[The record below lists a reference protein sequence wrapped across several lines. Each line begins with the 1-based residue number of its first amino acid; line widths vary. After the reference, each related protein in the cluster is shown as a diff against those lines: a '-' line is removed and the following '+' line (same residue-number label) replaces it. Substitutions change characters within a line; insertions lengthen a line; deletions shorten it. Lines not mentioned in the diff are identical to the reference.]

1 MKKSMKTRV
10 LGSVKFGLLF
20 FCMSSLILGQTFT
33 PTGGTEVS
41 DRWNASNT
49 SGVFNFNIPNN
60 SSIISA
66 QINLFSNGSPT
77 GGNTT
82 QFNIERPNVDTT
94 LSYSAGTLEGLTGF
108 NNGSGNTLQFKVL
121 FKDLGG
127 IPVGDLLEIGPTF
140 QFDETAPAD
149 LSPDSVVT
157 TGSVKKA
164 GYWNSTSTGIKVYT
178 DIDGD
183 ASLEDGTIQIL
194 GYFGAT
200 ATIDDTIS
208 TPVALNIYP
217 NDDQV
222 VTVSNTRIESISGF
236 GDGEELKIASII
248 TDYAGNATIVSASSS
263 TLTIDETAPTID
275 EFTSTPVAGTL
286 GIDSTATITIKF
298 DEPVTLVG
306 QIDID
311 LAGVP
316 TDVTIGNFSND
327 DTPSG
332 TYTVAQGDSVGDL
345 DVDSV
350 EIAFG
355 TLRDLAGNTANVSR
369 LGSTPL
375 ASNSNL
381 RIDGVAPLIKSF
393 SSSQATGTLGI
404 GDQITI
410 TINFTDDVEL
420 AGGGSL
426 KLYLNGVSNPIDVSN
441 PNGNS
446 VGVNYSVSETD
457 QSTDLSVDSLS
468 LTGSATLKD
477 DGGNNVT
484 NRLTLTGATNLDA
497 ANGGDEL
504 VIDGVYPNSFQVGA
518 VIAEGGTVSTH
529 ADYGYWN
536 STNTQMKVTVPVD
549 SDLSTVGGSIQVKGY
564 IGGVPRSVGSSTSIT
579 TDEFNYQVTIPR
591 SDIELIPG
599 YSENNFIKYYAII
612 TDAAGNALDGSASVD
627 SFYIDETLPI
637 VSSITSLPNDSLLG
651 VGGTAD
657 ITVHFSETVTLADGK
672 MVVDYVDISAND
684 SVTAING
691 DSKSFEFQAVA
702 NDYSTDL
709 DIEDLSL
716 TSGASLR
723 DAAGNPTNLDSIT
736 TNLAV
741 NSALWVDGK
750 NPTLSSITASTTPD
764 TLGDGETL
772 NFTLN
777 FSEWV
782 FLNDDNLEV
791 IFEGTS
797 NNGIVVPFEGTS
809 ASGTLLIGT
818 NDASLDLSVDHLEL
832 VGSATLVDSASNNAT
847 NLASMAGV
855 SNLDAN
861 AAIIVDGVA
870 PAAFTVADVT
880 VSGANES
887 EGYYNST
894 SNLVTVKVPIAN
906 DVSLGGGR
914 VYIQG
919 YFASPAGLDTLGSS
933 IAISSGDVGDSV
945 IVNLSDT
952 DIEAHGGFGDNKFLH
967 LAAIIKD
974 RAGNS
979 TTGTASADTFKV
991 DTTAASISSITYSE
1005 NGNDLGEGDSTYVTL
1020 TFSEKVWLSDGDL
1033 RTTLETG
1040 STVSD
1045 AVLTTTAFGDT
1056 NRVRENYIV
1065 AEGHLTNSL
1074 AARLVATTGDLRD
1087 IAGNDA
1093 RLTPL
1098 PAQSSNIQVDGVFPV
1113 ISRIIATTATDTLG
1127 VGESA
1132 EITIEMSKK
1141 VTLSGDSLRV
1151 YLNSAA
1157 GRYFAIGGI
1166 SSDSLLAGNYVVKA
1180 LDATLSLTVDS
1191 VVVVG
1196 ANTLNDAFGN
1206 NSVLTLPDGQN
1217 LANNAA
1223 IIADGIIPA
1232 DFTMGAITISG
1243 TNPTS
1248 GYWNGS
1254 DTLMNVAFDVADDQ
1268 SLVGGRI
1275 YVQGYFASISGR
1287 QTLGS
1292 SYTIGSG
1299 DIGDAV
1305 IIPLNQSEVESHTS
1319 FDDGKVYHITAL
1331 IKDFAGNEKLSSA
1344 ASADTFYVDR
1354 EIPEIESVTSIN
1366 SDGNYGINDNVHV
1379 RLNFSKPVNMS
1390 GATLY
1395 TYLNTSSARVLDTN
1409 SIDESDTLSFN
1420 FLVAAEDNA
1429 VPLIVDSVTTT
1440 SDAVY
1445 DLAGNLADLSVP
1457 PGANLSTRS
1466 INLYGDNPVILNIT
1480 TTSTSDA
1487 YYKIGD
1493 IIDVIVTFEE
1503 SVHLDEDSLLM
1514 TLETG
1519 TIDRVV
1525 GIPASS
1531 INNTSQLTF
1540 YYQIL
1545 AGDSVDVL
1553 SVKQI
1558 DESGL
1563 GTGAGALA
1571 NIVGNPV
1578 DLSLPTAGTNLSDF
1592 SLHIDGVVP
1601 DTVDTGDIVVV
1612 GDPVVSG
1619 YYNATT
1625 DSIRATLPISAFDGS
1640 LIGGSARLQG
1650 RVDEN
1655 PFVNIGS
1662 PVSILTADPITIT
1675 LSAAQVE
1682 GLSNFE
1688 IGDSIQIRGVLTDM
1702 PGNVTRGNT
1711 SSTTLQIDQI
1721 YPDAITDGSYGAAG
1735 GIVYNSARWNATNLQ
1750 YNVTSV
1756 IPNDSSLIGGT
1767 YALRSKIGAG
1777 GSFAASGFD
1786 SIMVLEN
1793 INAPLAMAL
1802 SPADLNTLGI
1812 SDGDTVRFSPAL
1824 TDRAGNTTESGA
1836 LFSLYVDYTAPALFD
1851 LDTMLA
1857 TGGLVKANYFNSNN
1871 DGIDVTITLDD
1882 SDPTLIGGELQL
1894 RAGVNTP
1901 ENVMAPI
1908 VIANFN
1914 EITISV
1920 PRDTL
1925 EGLTDWGSVQTLEF
1939 DAIVTDIA
1947 GNTRISNAGLPVTV
1961 VDEILPASYT
1971 TDEVNVTGGST
1982 VDGYWNNTSTGIDI
1996 SIPLDDTDLT
2006 LLDGEVY
2013 CQGRVLPF
2021 PFETFPEGDTLDT
2034 VDPLHVISISSNDI
2048 EALTNFSSGK
2058 FMEFQAYVIDQA
2070 GNYVYYAPSLSIVEI
2085 DTTAPRLFTAAL
2097 DTVFGE
2103 NLPENTW
2110 NANSDSLRLNLSIPN
2125 DSTMVNG
2132 QADVR
2137 MQIGLTGTPEIVL
2150 VNIPIFTVNTDTS
2163 LIISSSDI
2171 QNLSDY
2177 LTSDGEYL
2185 YTSVAFTDRAGN
2197 QAVSDLITDSLFMD
2211 IAGPASAPVDTVI
2224 AYSGNVVED
2233 AFNSTNEG
2241 IVIHVPIANDP
2252 TLSSGFILPRFNV
2265 GNGWIDLDTLVAITD
2280 LDTVQIVTLELAS
2293 LDTLNGFGDNATL
2306 RTNVTLRDNAGNET
2320 GGVESSNQLYID
2332 RTPPSEFDI
2341 VSLTT
2346 TGSPVIDGYWN
2357 SYNTGL
2363 DITVPIDNT
2372 DASLFGGQ
2380 VYSWIY
2386 LSTWPVN
2393 NFEVIGDTTSITA
2406 LTNRNLNYTAAEIE
2420 GIVAAPEDFE
2430 DGAFITMEIDIVD
2443 AYGNTRT
2450 STRIDTVFVIDQTPP
2465 DTGHFIPSATYMDGF
2480 VNAEDTLAAAW
2491 DGFADPISNILR
2503 YEYSIGS
2510 SAGLA
2515 DEVDW
2520 YDLDLNATM
2529 IDTFGTFV
2537 HADSFFINVRSLD
2550 SAGNISDT
2558 ISTQGVVA
2566 DLILPLNTLNLD
2578 PFYHIGEWKS
2588 DSSIT
2593 GIATDEL
2600 SGVDSVWVNIK
2611 RLSDSLWWN
2620 DITSDWQSDSITQF
2634 TFMESGS
2641 WRVTLP
2647 GDSLDNRIDYQVEVM
2662 ATDNAYNFQNP
2673 TSVEIFQFVVNS
2685 PPEFLAIADTT
2696 IHEDSLYSFIL
2707 PGTDPDLGTISGD
2720 TLFYSMLQQP
2730 DSAMIDSM
2738 SGLITWT
2745 PINADVGL
2753 DTLIVMVRDLLG
2765 ESDTAQYVIEVL
2777 QVNDAPEP
2785 VTLLL
2790 PADSTQLIP
2799 SDSLLLTFTWTTAF
2813 DIENNP
2819 VTYRLSLEGA
2829 GYDTMLATGDTTITV
2844 DVSVMDFPSSTIE
2857 WFVRA
2862 LDQAD
2867 TSAIADTFH
2876 VTTSSA
2882 FAVLNTDSI
2891 AVNIERMT
2899 EIDTSFTMSNLGLTD
2914 LRWSLLDAPSWINLP
2929 IEADTIEY
2937 DSSAVIAFNI
2947 SPSAFTVG
2955 GYGGQFRLVT
2965 NDPLQDT
2972 ITVRVSVDI
2981 FDIPTPVIAFYK
2993 NRAYPSFY
3001 ELMIVDSLGMIDSLD
3016 VTYSGLEVELTTV
3029 DTFSYVALVE
3039 VTQEGLN
3046 TFEVHASNWVGDTT
3060 ITVSLTVS
3068 LIKRGSGWLARSPDE
3083 QFEMKGSSNSA
3094 VKSTRIAVLDSML
3107 SAHDGASYKVLTD
3120 GVVLAEPVLVSMPAL
3135 TNDQA
3140 IYLLGTAGDYVELA
3154 SVSDGERVS
3163 AWTASMGAF
3172 KLGPRTIIVPE
3183 KSQLSQNY
3191 PNPFNPSTTID
3202 FDIGFLDGLNQDIAF
3217 SIYNIRGQEVRNL
3230 METQMQPGSYSITWN
3245 GLDDQGKQV
3254 SSGIYFARLMTGK
3267 GYVKT
3272 VKMLVL
3278 R

>member
-1 MKKSMKTRV
+1 M
-10 LGSVKFGLLF
+10 
-20 FCMSSLILGQTFT
+20 
-33 PTGGTEVS
+33 
-41 DRWNASNT
+41 
-49 SGVFNFNIPNN
+49 
-60 SSIISA
+60 
-66 QINLFSNGSPT
+66 
-77 GGNTT
+77 
-82 QFNIERPNVDTT
+82 
-94 LSYSAGTLEGLTGF
+94 
-108 NNGSGNTLQFKVL
+108 
-121 FKDLGG
+121 
-127 IPVGDLLEIGPTF
+127 
-140 QFDETAPAD
+140 
-149 LSPDSVVT
+149 
-157 TGSVKKA
+157 
-164 GYWNSTSTGIKVYT
+164 
-178 DIDGD
+178 
-183 ASLEDGTIQIL
+183 
-194 GYFGAT
+194 
-200 ATIDDTIS
+200 
-208 TPVALNIYP
+208 
-217 NDDQV
+217 
-222 VTVSNTRIESISGF
+222 
-236 GDGEELKIASII
+236 
-248 TDYAGNATIVSASSS
+248 
-263 TLTIDETAPTID
+263 
-275 EFTSTPVAGTL
+275 
-286 GIDSTATITIKF
+286 
-298 DEPVTLVG
+298 
-306 QIDID
+306 
-311 LAGVP
+311 
-316 TDVTIGNFSND
+316 
-327 DTPSG
+327 
-332 TYTVAQGDSVGDL
+332 
-345 DVDSV
+345 
-350 EIAFG
+350 
-355 TLRDLAGNTANVSR
+355 
-369 LGSTPL
+369 
-375 ASNSNL
+375 
-381 RIDGVAPLIKSF
+381 
-393 SSSQATGTLGI
+393 
-404 GDQITI
+404 
-410 TINFTDDVEL
+410 
-420 AGGGSL
+420 
-426 KLYLNGVSNPIDVSN
+426 
-441 PNGNS
+441 
-446 VGVNYSVSETD
+446 
-457 QSTDLSVDSLS
+457 
-468 LTGSATLKD
+468 
-477 DGGNNVT
+477 
-484 NRLTLTGATNLDA
+484 
-497 ANGGDEL
+497 
-504 VIDGVYPNSFQVGA
+504 
-518 VIAEGGTVSTH
+518 
-529 ADYGYWN
+529 
-536 STNTQMKVTVPVD
+536 
-549 SDLSTVGGSIQVKGY
+549 
-564 IGGVPRSVGSSTSIT
+564 
-579 TDEFNYQVTIPR
+579 
-591 SDIELIPG
+591 
-599 YSENNFIKYYAII
+599 
-612 TDAAGNALDGSASVD
+612 
-627 SFYIDETLPI
+627 
-637 VSSITSLPNDSLLG
+637 
-651 VGGTAD
+651 
-657 ITVHFSETVTLADGK
+657 
-672 MVVDYVDISAND
+672 
-684 SVTAING
+684 
-691 DSKSFEFQAVA
+691 
-702 NDYSTDL
+702 
-709 DIEDLSL
+709 
-716 TSGASLR
+716 
-723 DAAGNPTNLDSIT
+723 
-736 TNLAV
+736 
-741 NSALWVDGK
+741 
-750 NPTLSSITASTTPD
+750 
-764 TLGDGETL
+764 
-772 NFTLN
+772 
-777 FSEWV
+777 
-782 FLNDDNLEV
+782 
-791 IFEGTS
+791 
-797 NNGIVVPFEGTS
+797 
-809 ASGTLLIGT
+809 
-818 NDASLDLSVDHLEL
+818 
-832 VGSATLVDSASNNAT
+832 
-847 NLASMAGV
+847 
-855 SNLDAN
+855 
-861 AAIIVDGVA
+861 
-870 PAAFTVADVT
+870 T

-1223 IIADGIIPA
+1223 IIVDGIIPA

-1793 INAPLAMAL
+1793 INGPLFMAL
-1802 SPADLNTLGI
+1802 SAADLNTLGI

-1857 TGGLVKANYFNSNN
+1857 TGGLVRANYFNSNN

-1901 ENVMAPI
+1901 ENVMAPV

-1939 DAIVTDIA
+1939 DAILTDIA

-2034 VDPLHVISISSNDI
+2034 VDPLHVISINSNDI

-2406 LTNRNLNYTAAEIE
+2406 LTNRNLNYTAVEIE

-2443 AYGNTRT
+2443 AYGNART

-2465 DTGHFIPSATYMDGF
+2465 DTGHFIPSVTYMDGF
-2480 VNAEDTLAAAW
+2480 VNADDTLAAAW
-2491 DGFADPISNILR
+2491 DGFTDPISNILR

-2520 YDLDLNATM
+2520 YDLDLNTTM

-2819 VTYRLSLEGA
+2819 VTYRLSLEGT

-2993 NRAYPSFY
+2993 NRAYPSYY

-3140 IYLLGTAGDYVELA
+3140 IYLLDTAGDYVELA